1 MPAGMVNASRR
12 LLAAIVL
19 FALLAGCAG
28 LPPNTA
34 RTPSHALEDTAATR
48 LGQAVAQRAADHP
61 GQDGVYALR
70 DGREAFALRMA
81 LIDAAQRSL
90 DLQYYIWR
98 QDTAGQLM
106 FEALWKAAERG
117 VRVRLLL
124 DDHVTGGLD
133 AALAAL
139 ESHPNIQVR
148 LFNPYA
154 NRGLRIADIVGDFAR
169 INRRMHNKAF
179 IADNQIA
186 IVGGRNIGNEY
197 FSAGPGTEFVDL
209 DAALAGPAVRQTSR
223 EFDLYWNCESS
234 YPAERFIAPSD
245 ATQAAQTL
253 QAWAALAQGAPA
265 QQYLREVRE
274 TTLMRQLLSHSLPL
288 EWTTARILYD
298 DPSKVVERK
307 DRADGHLLPQLLEAM
322 GKPRHELDLVSPYFV
337 PGEEGTRS
345 LTAMSAAGVRIRV
358 LTNALAAT
366 DVAAVHAGY
375 RKYRK
380 ALLAGGVTLYELKPV
395 LPARTGSE
403 EREEREKREKSEG
416 RGEGHPYGSGG
427 SSASSLHAKTFALDR
442 LRVFVGSFNFDP
454 RSSRLNTEMGVVLES
469 PVLAAR
475 LSTIFDERVPNDAY
489 EVRLASDGGLEW
501 IERSGEGE
509 RIWRKEPETSWLRR
523 TWIRLLSVLPIED
536 LL

>member
-1 MPAGMVNASRR
+1 MVNAARR
-12 LLAAIVL
+12 LFAGIAL

-28 LPPNTA
+28 LPPNNA

-48 LGQAVAQRAADHP
+48 LGQAIAQRAEAHP
-61 GQDGVYALR
+61 GQDGVYALS

-81 LIDAAQRSL
+81 LIEAAQKSL

-98 QDTAGQLM
+98 PDTAGQLM

-124 DDHVTGGLD
+124 DDNVTGGLD

-139 ESHPNIQVR
+139 QSHPNIQVR

-154 NRGLRIADIVGDFAR
+154 NRGLRIADIAGDFTR

-179 IADNQIA
+179 IADNQVA

-209 DAALAGPAVRQTSR
+209 DVALAGPAVRQTSG
-223 EFDLYWNCESS
+223 EFDLYWNCESA
-234 YPAERFIAPSD
+234 YPAERFIAPAD
-245 ATQAAQTL
+245 ATQAAQML
-253 QAWAALAQGAPA
+253 QAWAALAHEAPA

-288 EWTTARILYD
+288 EWTTARIFYD
-298 DPSKVVERK
+298 DPSKVVARE

-345 LTAMSAAGVRIRV
+345 LTALSAAGVRVRI

-395 LPARTGSE
+395 LTKPARRQERAEKE
-403 EREEREKREKSEG
+403 E

-454 RSSRLNTEMGVVLES
+454 RSARLNTEMGVVLES

-475 LSTIFDERVPNDAY
+475 LSGIFDERVPDDAY

-501 IERSGEGE
+501 IERSGDGE
-509 RIWRKEPETSWLRR
+509 RIWHNEPETGWLRR